1 MWVKYVYMCDLI
13 RIVHSPLLF
22 NIISYFLFYP
32 YMYFN
37 TNMYFHI
44 EYDTLLL
51 LDIGSPD

>member
-1 MWVKYVYMCDLI
+1 MWVKYVYMCVLI

-22 NIISYFLFYP
+22 NIIFYHP
-32 YMYFN
+32 YIYFN